1 MIRTT
6 CSSSVAGLDT
16 LSDEELAALAGM
28 GDTTASNSLLSR
40 YHGFV
45 RMKARGY
52 FLVGADLE
60 DLIQEGMIGLFKAIR
75 DFRSDRQASFRA
87 FAELCVVRQII
98 TAIKTATRQKHQPLN
113 SYVSIHSSSDDDSDE
128 PSEDL
133 LGFEDADDPARC
145 VLRSEEAE
153 GVRST
158 LGALLSD
165 LEVEVLDMYL
175 EGQSYQEIA
184 TSLGRHTKSV
194 DNALQRIKRK
204 VEAHLVLQTS
214 LAYAS

>member
-1 MIRTT
+1 MPQ
-6 CSSSVAGLDT
+6 SAAVVAAFDT
-16 LSDEELAALAGM
+16 LTDEELAALSGM
-28 GDTTASNSLLSR
+28 GDTAAGNSLLHR

-60 DLIQEGMIGLFKAIR
+60 DLVQEGMIGLFKAIR

-98 TAIKTATRQKHQPLN
+98 TAIKTATRHKHQPLN
-113 SYVSIHSSSDDDSDE
+113 SYVSIHASADDDGDE
-128 PSEDL
+128 GSEDL
-133 LGFEDADDPARC
+133 LGFEREDDPALRL
-145 VLRSEEAE
+145 LRSEEAG
-153 GVRST
+153 GVRRMLS
-158 LGALLSD
+158 ALLSE

-184 TSLGRHTKSV
+184 DSLGRHTKSV

-204 VEAHLVLQTS
+204 VEAQLEASES

>member
-1 MIRTT
+1 MVTGIVTT
-6 CSSSVAGLDT
+6 LESLT
-16 LSDEELAALAGM
+16 DEELASLAGM
-28 GDTTASNSLLSR
+28 GDLTAANSLVTR

-60 DLIQEGMIGLFKAIR
+60 DLVQEGMIGLFKAIR
-75 DFRSDRQASFRA
+75 DFRHDRQSSFRA

-113 SYVSIHSSSDDDSDE
+113 SYVSIHSASDDDSEDG
-128 PSEDL
+128 SEDL
-133 LGFEDADDPARC
+133 LGYEELDDPARQ
-145 VLRSEEAE
+145 LLFSEELD
-153 GVRST
+153 GVRET
-158 LGALLSD
+158 LASLLSA

-175 EGQSYQEIA
+175 EGRSYQEIA
-184 TSLGRHTKSV
+184 DSLGRHTKSV

-204 VEAHLVLQTS
+204 VEAHLEFAAS